1 MAKIKCIVDSCANNN
16 DDGFCKLE
24 EIQVTADDNGKFA
37 RRAKTTKC
45 QSFIRE

>member
-16 DDGFCKLE
+16 DGLCKLE
-24 EIQVTADDNGKFA
+24 EIQVTANDNGQFA

-45 QSFIRE
+45 QSFVRE